1 MNKARRR
8 EILSWCLFDSG
19 QSAFSTIIVT
29 FVFSAYY
36 AKMVAPTEV
45 QGISNFGWALSL
57 SGLLV
62 AIISPF
68 LGAIADH
75 TSKKKPWILTFTV
88 LGVCA
93 TASLFFVQPTS
104 RFVFIALGLFV
115 LANSVVEM
123 TQVFYN
129 SYLPVLAPRRKIGA
143 ISGYGWGSGYIGG
156 LFALVIALI
165 FFIQSHFI
173 SHENALNVRSTMF
186 LAAGWMII
194 FCAPFF
200 IYVKDHYFLEKSE
213 KHVVKSGIKNV
224 FATIKAARKHK
235 EMFRFLIARLLY
247 TDGINTLLSLGGVF
261 AAIMFNMSFEEL
273 LMFGISMNISAG
285 IGAFVLARFDDKIGS
300 AKMILIT
307 LIAIIVFGMGIV
319 LTHNKTVFWC
329 VALILGL
336 FVGPVQAASRSF
348 MAHLAPKK
356 MMTQM
361 FGLYALSGKV
371 TSFIAPFFVAT
382 ITRITHS
389 ERLGMSAV
397 FVLMAIGALILL
409 PILRKK

>member
-1 MNKARRR
+1 MNQARRR
-8 EILSWCLFDSG
+8 EIISWCLFDSG

-29 FVFSAYY
+29 FVFSAYF
-36 AKMVAPTEV
+36 AKMVAPSEV
-45 QGISNFGWALSL
+45 QGISDFGWALSF

-75 TSKKKPWILTFTV
+75 TSKKKPWIFTFTL
-88 LGVCA
+88 LGICA
-93 TASLFFVQPTS
+93 TASLFFVQPS
-104 RFVFIALGLFV
+104 SKFLFLALGLFV
-115 LANSVVEM
+115 LANTIVEM

-129 SYLPVLAPRRKIGA
+129 AYLPILAPQRKIGA
-143 ISGYGWGSGYIGG
+143 ISGFGWGSGYIGG
-156 LFALVIALI
+156 LFALVIALAL
-165 FFIQSHFI
+165 FVQAHFI
-173 SHENALNVRSTMF
+173 SHENSLNIRSTML
-186 LAAGWMII
+186 LAAGWMFL

-200 IYVKDHYFLEKSE
+200 IFVKDHYFLQKSE
-213 KHVVKSGIKNV
+213 KHVVQSGIKNV
-224 FATIKAARKHK
+224 FTTIKAARKHK

-261 AAIMFNMSFEEL
+261 AAIIFDMPFEEL

-285 IGAFVLARFDDKIGS
+285 FGAFVLAKFDDKIGS
-300 AKMILIT
+300 AKMILLT
-307 LIAIIVFGMGIV
+307 LVAIIVFGMGIIV
-319 LTHNKTVFWC
+319 TRDKMIFWLI
-329 VALILGL
+329 ALILGL
-336 FVGPVQAASRSF
+336 FIGPVQAASRSF

-397 FVLMAIGALILL
+397 FVLMAIGAIILL
-409 PILRKK
+409 PIIKRK